1 MSSERRPVRV
11 GISCGDLQGIGI
23 EVVLKTFEDARMLQ
37 ELTPVLYA
45 SAKAVS
51 LHRKLLDL
59 EEVQF
64 HRVNDAA
71 EALPRK
77 LNLVNLWD
85 DELPLELGRPSG
97 PLATYAIRSLEA
109 ATQDLAGGKVD
120 VLVTAPIDKHLS
132 LIHISEPTRPY

>member
-59 EEVQF
+59 EEV
-64 HRVNDAA
+64 
-71 EALPRK
+71 
-77 LNLVNLWD
+77 
-85 DELPLELGRPSG
+85 
-97 PLATYAIRSLEA
+97 
-109 ATQDLAGGKVD
+109 
-120 VLVTAPIDKHLS
+120 
-132 LIHISEPTRPY
+132 